1 MENKGKTNL
10 RMVETNWDEIEEK
23 IRKHRLKRLKRIAL
37 IAGICLA
44 AVIVYY
50 VYMQHKSYTD
60 YTVTEEISRSDTP
73 ATHYLAYGDGFLKY
87 SNDGASYVNV
97 NSEVIWNQSYEM
109 ENPMVSVCGSCVAVA
124 DRLGEKIYIM
134 DQDGLQGEITV
145 SMPISRIDV
154 ASQGTVAVLM
164 EEGGTGYLSLY
175 DKGGS
180 LLAEGAIHV
189 ENGGTPMDIA
199 LSDNGQILGVSVL
212 EITDGVAGTTIN
224 FYNFSAVGQNQ
235 IDNLVSSYTYPDTI
249 IPELTYA
256 GGNTLLAFADNG
268 VYTFTGNETPAE
280 GKQLQVEGEIQSI
293 FYDNNYF
300 GLVFAD
306 SSGDTGRIIQVYDLR
321 CNEQTKIRTEFS
333 YDSIGFLNNHEVC
346 MFNADQ
352 CRIYTLGGLE
362 KFSYKFE
369 DDDISGIFHDRGY
382 RNYIILKDNA
392 TERIRL
398 KIFGRLTEDKE

>member
-1 MENKGKTNL
+1 MENRGKANL

-37 IAGICLA
+37 AVGICLA
-44 AVIVYY
+44 VVIVYY

-60 YTVTEEISRSDTP
+60 YTVTEEISRSDTS

-109 ENPMVSVCGSCVAVA
+109 ESPMVSVCESYAAVA
-124 DRLGEKIYIM
+124 DKLGETIYIM
-134 DQDGLQGEITV
+134 DQDGLQVEITV

-164 EEGGTGYLSLY
+164 EEEGTGYLSLY
-175 DKGGS
+175 DRDGS

-212 EITDGVAGTTIN
+212 DITEGIAGTTIN
-224 FYNFSAVGQNQ
+224 FYNFSTAGQNQ
-235 IDNLVSSYTYPDTI
+235 IDNLVSSYTYSDTV

-256 GGNTLLAFADNG
+256 DGNTLLAFADNG

-280 GKQLQVEGEIQSI
+280 GKQLQVEEEIQSI
-293 FYDNNYF
+293 FYDNDYF

-306 SSGDTGRIIQVYDLR
+306 TSGNTGRIIQIYDLR
-321 CNEQTKIRTEFS
+321 CNEQTRIQTEFS
-333 YDSIGFLNNHEVC
+333 YDNIGFLNNHEIC
-346 MFNADQ
+346 MFSANQ
-352 CRIYTLGGLE
+352 CSIYTLGGLE
-362 KFSYKFE
+362 KFTCQFE
-369 DDDISGIFHDRGY
+369 DDDVSGIFHDRGY
-382 RNYIILKDNA
+382 RNYIILKENV

-398 KIFGRLTEDKE
+398 KLFGSLTEDKE